1 MGCPPLRCWSRWLRK
16 RLLVWRVPR
25 PRRLVWVSSLPLVR
39 VLGWCR
45 LLVLVVWARLASR
58 VLLVWQA
65 LVVRVARVWVVSR
78 PRWLPVP
85 VVLVVLPLVVLVVW
99 LAQSVPAPVQVVGV
113 DLVHTVRVVVYRV
126 MHTRVRRL
134 VLLLVVRWVL
144 ARALPV
150 LGLVLVWALDVVL
163 QVLARV
169 CQALQAR
176 CRVQL
181 LVDLLP
187 VLLVVA
193 V

>member
-1 MGCPPLRCWSRWLRK
+1 MLRK

-25 PRRLVWVSSLPLVR
+25 PRRLVWVSSHLRVR
-39 VLGWCR
+39 VLGWHLR
-45 LLVLVVWARLASR
+45 LVLVVQARLQARLASR

-65 LVVRVARVWVVSR
+65 LVVRVARVSVVSR

-85 VVLVVLPLVVLVVW
+85 VVLAAALVVLVVW
-99 LAQSVPAPVQVVGV
+99 RARLVPAPVPVQVVGV
-113 DLVHTVRVVVYRV
+113 DPVHTVRVVACRV

-134 VLLLVVRWVL
+134 VLRVLLLVGRWVL

-150 LGLVLVWALDVVL
+150 PGLVLVWALVVVL

-169 CQALQAR
+169 RQVLQAR
-176 CRVQL
+176 YQVRQRPLVPVRVR
-181 LVDLLP
+181 P
-187 VLLVVA
+187 VVVA

>member
-1 MGCPPLRCWSRWLRK
+1 MP
-16 RLLVWRVPR
+16 
-25 PRRLVWVSSLPLVR
+25 VSVR
-39 VLGWCR
+39 VLGWHLR
-45 LLVLVVWARLASR
+45 LVLVVQARLASP

-65 LVVRVARVWVVSR
+65 LVVRVDRVWVVSR

-99 LAQSVPAPVQVVGV
+99 LAQSVPVPVQVVGV
-113 DLVHTVRVVVYRV
+113 DLVHTVRVVACRV
-126 MHTRVRRL
+126 MRMRVRRL

-150 LGLVLVWALDVVL
+150 LGLVLVWALVVVL
-163 QVLARV
+163 QVLAQVRQV
-169 CQALQAR
+169 LRAR

-187 VLLVVA
+187 VLLVVG